1 MGFAAV
7 MLIAVALDLAV
18 GWPPR
23 LYAAVGHPVT
33 WFGALISALDRRLN
47 HEGDS
52 FRRRKRAGVVA
63 ALFCIAGIA
72 AITTLVQ
79 LLANGPFG
87 LVLLGILCW
96 PFIAMRSMY
105 EHVAAVANPLKRQDL
120 PEARH
125 QVSMIVGRDTK
136 SMDESAVARAALESL
151 AENTSDGVIAPLF
164 WGLIFGLP
172 GIATYKMINTL
183 DSMIGHRSKR
193 HEAFGW
199 ASARIDDLVN
209 LPASRLTGLL
219 FALASRHPRAALH
232 IIRRDARKHR
242 SPNAGWSEAAM
253 AAALQVRLSG
263 PRVYAEGIAN
273 EPWVNARGADP
284 DARDLRRG
292 LALYARAMILGVA
305 ALAGLALI

>member
-7 MLIAVALDLAV
+7 MLIAVALDLV
-18 GWPPR
+18 IGWPRR
-23 LYAAVGHPVT
+23 LYAAIGHPVT

-47 HEGDS
+47 HDGDS
-52 FRRRKRAGVVA
+52 FRRRKRLGVVA
-63 ALFCIAGIA
+63 AIICIAGIA
-72 AITTLVQ
+72 AFATLVQ
-79 LLANGPFG
+79 LLASGPYG
-87 LVLLGILCW
+87 SVLLGILCW

-105 EHVAAVANPLKRQDL
+105 EHVAAVANPLQRQDL

-125 QVSMIVGRDTK
+125 QVSMIVGRDTAL
-136 SMDESAVARAALESL
+136 MDEAAVARAALESL

-219 FALASRHPRAALH
+219 FALASRHPRAALR

-242 SPNAGWSEAAM
+242 SPNAGWPETAM

-292 LALYARAMILGVA
+292 LALYARAMIIGVA
-305 ALAGLALI
+305 ALTGLALI